1 MRVNVF
7 YVLPFFGALARVC
20 VCVCVGISG
29 EKGTPMDWL
38 DKMAPNGGMGRRV
51 RKLDLLSVNGVS
63 YILALVFLNPNG
75 LSDG

>member
-1 MRVNVF
+1 
-7 YVLPFFGALARVC
+7 
-20 VCVCVGISG
+20 
-29 EKGTPMDWL
+29 MDWL